1 MGGGQLLGRGERT
14 VQGNRLL
21 FQDFSVE
28 ETAPRRIWVQESIW
42 EMPSKA
48 LLRPTVLP

>member
-1 MGGGQLLGRGERT
+1 MAGGQLLGSGERT

-21 FQDFSVE
+21 SQDFSVE
-28 ETAPRRIWVQESIW
+28 ETAPRRIRVPGSIW